1 MPERERGED
10 VRPSLRAEQVAQT
23 RSALISAGLRLFGER
38 GFAATSVEDLALEA
52 RVTTGALYHHFR
64 TKTALF
70 ESVFERVHEQL
81 LNESASAALSEDVGV
96 EQLVRGSEA
105 FLDAVLRPDV
115 ARILLIDAPAVLG
128 LARFTELDERYAV
141 AATVVVIE
149 AAVAAGTLAVED
161 PDTLARLWMG
171 VLTRGGLLIASSS
184 DPATTRDA
192 VARAMK
198 DLLSGLARHASR

>member
-1 MPERERGED
+1 M
-10 VRPSLRAEQVAQT
+10 
-23 RSALISAGLRLFGER
+23 
-38 GFAATSVEDLALEA
+38 
-52 RVTTGALYHHFR
+52 
-64 TKTALF
+64 
-70 ESVFERVHEQL
+70 
-81 LNESASAALSEDVGV
+81 
-96 EQLVRGSEA
+96 
-105 FLDAVLRPDV
+105 LRPDV

-184 DPATTRDA
+184 DPETTET

-198 DLLSGLARHASR
+198 DLLSGLARHVAR